1 MKQRLI
7 VSVPFR
13 GYVVVIARRATSA
26 LNMCFRPLSGLCS
39 SNNRVDAWGMDIWD
53 GFRPLS
59 GLCSSNIKGGICYG
73 DTRGVSVP
81 FRGYVVV
88 IGIIMYIHNH
98 VIVSVPFRGY
108 VVVMMIHEIVIA
120 GRPVSVP
127 FRGYVVVIM
136 LVLCG
141 STATM
146 TVSVPFRGY
155 VVVIL
160 SLLPV
165 GATTFLRRFAAQ
177 TAAGQYWM

>member
-1 MKQRLI
+1 
-7 VSVPFR
+7 
-13 GYVVVIARRATSA
+13 
-26 LNMCFRPLSGLCS
+26 
-39 SNNRVDAWGMDIWD
+39 
-53 GFRPLS
+53 
-59 GLCSSNIKGGICYG
+59 
-73 DTRGVSVP
+73 
-81 FRGYVVV
+81 
-88 IGIIMYIHNH
+88 MYIHNH

-155 VVVIL
+155 VVVIYSQKAYDRLNIVSVPFRGYVVVIL